1 MKTYELLDRFELLYP
16 TESNLAD
23 LRRSYIDKDLS
34 SIFRLTNVDEDFRK
48 AVVEQNLYSIFRLT
62 DADEDFRKA
71 VVEKNLHSIFRL
83 TDADEELRKAII
95 EKNLHSIFRLTDA
108 DEDFRKAVVEK
119 NLHSI
124 FRLTDADD
132 DFRKAVLEKNLHSLF
147 RVLPSIVSDDID
159 NLRSAVVEENLH
171 SIFRIL
177 DDEELRKSVVEENLH
192 SIFRI
197 IDDEDLRKA
206 VVEENLHSIFR
217 ILDDE
222 ELRKSVVEENLHSI
236 FRIIDDEDLRKSV
249 VEQNLNSIFRLID
262 DEDLRKFIIE
272 DNTWK
277 LWPILDRY
285 VDTQFVAAFKDF
297 FVNET
302 EIWNDCFSRGQIK
315 SKLWIVK
322 ELTKLNLDLGTVFLC
337 AGWYATLA
345 TMLFE
350 SKIKIDKIRSFDID
364 PNCRSIAE
372 TFNKPWVKDSWK
384 FKSSTKDIMDINYV
398 HDVYEVIKFDGSQ
411 CPLDD
416 TPDTIINTSCEHIN
430 NFEEWYAKIPD
441 GKLVIL
447 QTNNY
452 FEIEEHVNCVNGL
465 AEFSIQTPMTTVLY
479 EGELPLDM
487 YIRYMRIGIK

>member
-34 SIFRLTNVDEDFRK
+34 SIFRLIDADEDLRKSVLEQNLHSIFRLLPDEYEDLRKTIVEENIHSLFRLLPDEHEELRK
-48 AVVEQNLYSIFRLT
+48 AVVEKNLHSIFRLLPDEHEELRKAIVEQNLHSIFRLVDGEVNGELEELRKAVLEQNLHSIFRLT
-62 DADEDFRKA
+62 NGDEELRKA

-83 TDADEELRKAII
+83 TNGDEDLRKAVV
-95 EKNLHSIFRLTDA
+95 EQNLHSIFRL
-108 DEDFRKAVVEK
+108 V
-119 NLHSI
+119 
-124 FRLTDADD
+124 
-132 DFRKAVLEKNLHSLF
+132 
-147 RVLPSIVSDDID
+147 
-159 NLRSAVVEENLH
+159 
-171 SIFRIL
+171 
-177 DDEELRKSVVEENLH
+177 
-192 SIFRI
+192 
-197 IDDEDLRKA
+197 DDEDLRKA
-206 VVEENLHSIFR
+206 VVEQNLHSIFR
-217 ILDDE
+217 LLPDEYE
-222 ELRKSVVEENLHSI
+222 ELRKAVVEQNLHSI
-236 FRIIDDEDLRKSV
+236 FRFVDDEDLRKLV
-249 VEQNLNSIFRLID
+249 L
-262 DEDLRKFIIE
+262 E
-272 DNTWK
+272 DNIWK

-302 EIWNDCFSRGQIK
+302 EIWDDCFSRGQIK

-364 PNCRSIAE
+364 PNCQSIAE

-398 HDVYEVIKFDGSQ
+398 HDVYEVIKFDGTQ

-452 FEIEEHVNCVNGL
+452 FEIEEHVNCVDGL
-465 AEFSIQTPMTTVLY
+465 TDFASQSPMTSVLY
-479 EGELPLDM
+479 EGELPLEK
-487 YIRYMRIGIK
+487 YTRYMRIGIK